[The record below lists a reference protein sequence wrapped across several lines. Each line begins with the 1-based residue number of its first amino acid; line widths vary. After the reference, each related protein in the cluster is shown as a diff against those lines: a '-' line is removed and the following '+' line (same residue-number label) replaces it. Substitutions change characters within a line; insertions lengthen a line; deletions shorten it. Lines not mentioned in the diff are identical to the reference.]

1 MDAGIKIH
9 ENTTTI
15 SINMEMINV
24 KKCSVCKKNVAV
36 IFAADMKEKDSG
48 MKGLCVPCAK
58 KMGLPIVDQIM
69 EQTGMTEEEVEGLI
83 EQMNDMFDNMEEGE
97 DPGTEAGNNPFMK
110 LLNGANK
117 PKSHKDEPL
126 KDRKDKPSK
135 ENQAFSN
142 EEKDQG
148 YTEGGSKNKEKTMPN
163 PFKKKKKFLDLYG
176 TNLTDKAMDGL
187 VDRIIG
193 RHREIDRVVQILN
206 RRNKNN
212 PILIGEPGVGKTAI
226 AEGLA
231 VRIMDKQ
238 VPAKLFNTEIYLL
251 DLTAIVA
258 GTQFRGQFEGRMKSI
273 VKEANDLGN
282 VILVIDEV
290 HNIMGAGEVHGGV
303 MNAANILKPALAKGE
318 IQIIGA
324 TTLEEY
330 RKHIEKDAALERRFQ
345 PVMVEE
351 PNIQD
356 SIEIVNGVKDYY
368 EKYHSVKVS
377 EAVIEAAVKLS
388 ERYINDR
395 FLPDKAID
403 VLDEAGSRA
412 NLKNKGL
419 VELAALEEEI
429 KIVREKKE
437 FAAEHNDYEKAAE
450 YKADELMI
458 LDKID
463 KIRKETENIEITVED
478 IAYVIETWTKIP
490 VQKITEEEAKKL
502 LDLEERMHRRVIGQE
517 KGISSLAKTI
527 RRNRSGFRKLK
538 KPASFIFV
546 GPTGVGKTESVRT
559 LAHELFGDEEA
570 MIRIDMSEYMEKH
583 TVSKLIG
590 APPGYVGYDQGGQL
604 TEKVRRKPYSVI
616 LLDEIEKAHPDVF
629 NMLLQ
634 ILEDGRLTDNQ
645 GRTVYFDNTVIVMT
659 SNVGTDTK
667 ANTIGFSQNGY
678 DAMESRVR
686 EKLKDTFRPEFLN
699 RVDDIVVFTELS
711 KEELKKIIDLMIL
724 EVRRE
729 ALEQNMDMTV
739 TEEVKDLI
747 LEKGYDQKYGA
758 RPLRRTIQRMIED
771 EIAEMFL
778 KGIVSEGSKIE
789 IYVEEGKLQFHVE
802 HIKAPV

>member
-1 MDAGIKIH
+1 M
-9 ENTTTI
+9 
-15 SINMEMINV
+15 

-83 EQMNDMFDNMEEGE
+83 EQMNDMFDNIEEGDTPSGE
-97 DPGTEAGNNPFMK
+97 EGGNPFMK
-110 LLNGANK
+110 LINGANR
-117 PKSHKDEPL
+117 PKSDKDEPV
-126 KDRKDKPSK
+126 KRKEEKPSK
-135 ENQAFSN
+135 ESGTFDNPDKAQS
-142 EEKDQG
+142 
-148 YTEGGSKNKEKTMPN
+148 YSEGGSTNKEKTINN

-176 TNLTDKAMDGL
+176 TNLTDKATEGL

-206 RRNKNN
+206 RRNKNK

-231 VRIMDKQ
+231 VRIIDKQ

-273 VKEANDLGN
+273 VKEAHDLGN
-282 VILVIDEV
+282 IILVIDEV

-303 MNAANILKPALAKGE
+303 MNAANILKPSLAKGE

-351 PNIQD
+351 PNIKD
-356 SIEIVNGVKDYY
+356 SIEIVSGVKDYY

-395 FLPDKAID
+395 YLPDKAID

-429 KIVREKKE
+429 EIVREKKE

-458 LDKID
+458 LDKIE

-478 IAYVIETWTKIP
+478 IAYVIETWTRIP

-502 LDLEERMHRRVIGQE
+502 LNLEERMHRRVIGQE

-546 GPTGVGKTESVRT
+546 GTTGVGKTESVRT
-559 LAHELFGDEEA
+559 LAHELFGDEDA

-645 GRTVYFDNTVIVMT
+645 GKTVHFDNTVIVMT
-659 SNVGTDTK
+659 SNVGTETK
-667 ANTIGFSQNGY
+667 AHNIGFNPNGY
-678 DAMESRVR
+678 EAMESKVR
-686 EKLKDTFRPEFLN
+686 EKLKETFRPEFLN

-711 KEELKKIIDLMIL
+711 KEELKKIIDLMLL

-729 ALEQNMDMTV
+729 ALEQNIDLSV

-758 RPLRRTIQRMIED
+758 RPLRRTVQRLIED
-771 EIAEMFL
+771 EIAELFL

-802 HIKAPV
+802 QIKAPV